1 MPNTPESIAL
11 IYAINKIGA
20 IANIIHPLSSTKD
33 IKRALDETNSTVLFC
48 SDTSMPNA
56 KEIKVKHFILVPN
69 SNSLIK
75 VKKMI
80 YNLKE
85 STNLKLEGNMIL
97 WSDFI
102 FIKH

>member
-1 MPNTPESIAL
+1 
-11 IYAINKIGA
+11 
-20 IANIIHPLSSTKD
+20 
-33 IKRALDETNSTVLFC
+33 
-48 SDTSMPNA
+48 MPNA
-56 KEIKVKHFILVPN
+56 KKIKVEHFILVPN

-75 VKKMI
+75 VKKII

>member
-1 MPNTPESIAL
+1 
-11 IYAINKIGA
+11 
-20 IANIIHPLSSTKD
+20 
-33 IKRALDETNSTVLFC
+33 
-48 SDTSMPNA
+48 MPNA

-75 VKKMI
+75 VKKII

-85 STNLKLEGNMIL
+85 STNLKLEGNMIS

-102 FIKH
+102 SY